1 MNESYGLPCKKYGIN
16 WANSVVCHEKMNDN
30 LQFVRPKENR
40 NNMKMRISVCGGVW
54 NQICLR
60 CGGRDNPAGAAA
72 LQNGAFPAKMTL
84 PRPVGGSWECS
95 VCADGQFVKG
105 QNPSRVHG
113 ASLYIRRGGRAA

>member
-16 WANSVVCHEKMNDN
+16 WANSVVCHEKMNDD

-40 NNMKMRISVCGGVW
+40 NNMKMQISACGGVW

-72 LQNGAFPAKMTL
+72 LQNGAFPAKITL
-84 PRPVGGSWECS
+84 PRPVGGSGERS
-95 VCADGQFVKG
+95 V
-105 QNPSRVHG
+105 
-113 ASLYIRRGGRAA
+113 